1 MITLKKLQ
9 WDNCF
14 SYGSNNSIDLND
26 TTLTQLLG
34 KNGAGKS
41 SIPLILEE
49 VLFNKNSKGI
59 KKAEIQNREF
69 NKGYNI
75 FLDFAVENEKYR
87 VEVRRSRGTI
97 KVKLYRGKED
107 ISSHTATNT
116 YKTLEQVLGLDFKTF
131 SQLVYQSTNA
141 SLQFLTTT
149 DANRKKFLVDLFGV
163 EEYGKY
169 YEVFREVSKEI
180 NTKLTTLS
188 AKSDTILKWLEDN
201 KLESTNILPE
211 LNLPKISEEDE
222 KELRSL
228 RLDFENISEKNK
240 KIRENNTYKEL
251 LRNISPTD
259 FTLVGDEEKGIQS
272 YDDLM
277 TEVGVNRR
285 IIQESAK
292 EIAHLSSLKK
302 ECPTCQQEV
311 NPTVIQNL
319 KNLSVQKSQKA
330 ESEVSSLEVEID
342 RIKSLNSIIA
352 NKQKKQKDFE
362 DLYGRVDQTLSS
374 DLLDGEQLERS
385 IEELRAKL
393 NETSKKLK
401 ETIDENS
408 RRQKHNTRIQVIEE
422 QTAEFERELEGIEKE
437 LSEQEKISTNLEVL
451 KRAFSTN
458 GLIAYKLENLVKEFE
473 DLTNEYLAELSDG
486 RFNINFVVENDKL
499 NVSLSDN
506 GNNVDILA
514 LSSGELARV
523 NTATLISIRKLMS
536 SISKSRINVLFLD
549 EVINVLDEMG
559 REKLVEVLLSEEGLN
574 TYIVSHG
581 WTHPLLEKVEVVKE
595 DNISLSLIHI

>member
-14 SYGSNNSIDLND
+14 SYGSNNSIDLDD

-75 FLDFAVENEKYR
+75 FLDFSVENENYR

-97 KVKLYRGKED
+97 KVKLFQGKED

-116 YKTLEQVLGLDFKTF
+116 YKTLEGILGLDFKTF

-149 DANRKKFLVDLFGV
+149 DANRKKFLVDLFGI

-169 YEVFREVSKEI
+169 YEVFREVSKEVS
-180 NTKLTTLS
+180 TKLTAFS

-201 KLESTNILPE
+201 KLETTNILPE
-211 LNLPKISEEDE
+211 LNLPKISEKDE
-222 KELRSL
+222 NQLRSL
-228 RLDFENISEKNK
+228 QLDFENISEKNK
-240 KIRENNTYKEL
+240 KIQENNTYKEL
-251 LRNISPTD
+251 LSKISPTD
-259 FTLVGDEEKGIQS
+259 FTLVGEEEEGIQETE
-272 YDDLM
+272 DL
-277 TEVGVNRR
+277 TLFLGRARLKIDEAA
-285 IIQESAK
+285 QELK
-292 EIAHLSSLKK
+292 HLDKLDK
-302 ECPTCQQEV
+302 ECPTCHQEV
-311 NPTVIQNL
+311 DRTVIQNL
-319 KNLSVQKSQKA
+319 KSQSQLKSRNA
-330 ESEVSSLEVEID
+330 VSEAKSLEQDIS
-342 RIKSLNSIIA
+342 RKKGLNLVIR
-352 NKQKKQKDFE
+352 NKQKMQRDFE
-362 DLYGRVDQTLSS
+362 ELFTKVDGSLPSQVLDANKLSGDIS
-374 DLLDGEQLERS
+374 ELKVKISKAR
-385 IEELRAKL
+385 EELQEVI
-393 NETSKKLK
+393 N
-401 ETIDENS
+401 ENS
-408 RRQKHNTRIQVIEE
+408 KRQKHNTRIQVILE
-422 QTAEFERELEGIEKE
+422 QTEEFERELEKITEG

-451 KRAFSTN
+451 KKAFSTN

-506 GNNVDILA
+506 GNTVDILA

-549 EVINVLDEMG
+549 EVINVLDETG
-559 REKLVEVLLSEEGLN
+559 REKLVEVLLAEGGLN

-581 WTHPLLEKVEVVKE
+581 WTHPLLEKVEVIKE
-595 DNISLSLIHI
+595 SKISRLE

>member
-26 TTLTQLLG
+26 TTVTQLLG

-59 KKAEIQNREF
+59 KKAEIQNREY

-75 FLDFAVENEKYR
+75 FLDFSVENEKYR

-97 KVKLYRGKED
+97 KVKLFQGKED

-116 YKTLEQVLGLDFKTF
+116 YKTLEGILGLDFKTF

-180 NTKLTTLS
+180 NTKLTAFS

-201 KLESTNILPE
+201 KLETTNILPE

-222 KELRSL
+222 TQLRSL

-251 LRNISPTD
+251 LSKISPAD
-259 FTLVGDEEKGIQS
+259 FTLVGEEEEGIQETE
-272 YDDLM
+272 DL
-277 TEVGVNRR
+277 TLFLGRAR
-285 IIQESAK
+285 LKIDESAQELK
-292 EIAHLSSLKK
+292 HLDKLDK
-302 ECPTCQQEV
+302 ECPTCHQEV
-311 NPTVIQNL
+311 DRTVIQSL
-319 KNLSVQKSQKA
+319 RSQSQLKSQNA
-330 ESEVSSLEVEID
+330 ESEAKSLEQDIA
-342 RIKSLNSIIA
+342 RKKGLNLIIR
-352 NKQKKQKDFE
+352 NKQKMQRDFE
-362 DLYGRVDQTLSS
+362 ELFTRVNNSLPSQVLDANELNSS
-374 DLLDGEQLERS
+374 ISELKLKISRAR
-385 IEELRAKL
+385 EELQEVI
-393 NETSKKLK
+393 N
-401 ETIDENS
+401 ENS
-408 RRQKHNTRIQVIEE
+408 KRQKHNTRIQVILE
-422 QTAEFERELEGIEKE
+422 QTEEFERELEKITEG

-451 KRAFSTN
+451 KKAFSTN

-506 GNNVDILA
+506 GNTVDILA

-549 EVINVLDEMG
+549 EVINVLDETG
-559 REKLVEVLLSEEGLN
+559 REKLVEVLLTEEGLN

-581 WTHPLLEKVEVVKE
+581 WTHPLLEKVEVIKE
-595 DNISLSLIHI
+595 SKISRLE

>member
-272 YDDLM
+272 YDELM

-330 ESEVSSLEVEID
+330 ESDVNSLEVEID

-422 QTAEFERELEGIEKE
+422 QTTEFERELEGIEKE

-549 EVINVLDEMG
+549 EVINVLDETG

-581 WTHPLLEKVEVVKE
+581 WTHPLLEKIEVIKE
-595 DNISLSLIHI
+595 KNISRLEV

>member
-26 TTLTQLLG
+26 TTLTQLVG

-59 KKAEIQNREF
+59 KKADIQNREY

-75 FLDFAVENEKYR
+75 TLDFSVEDNKYR
-87 VEVRRSRGTI
+87 VEVKRSRGTI
-97 KVKLYRGKED
+97 KVKLFENNLD

-116 YKTLEQVLGLDFKTF
+116 YKTVEEILGLDFKTF
-131 SQLVYQSTNA
+131 SQLVYQNTTA
-141 SLQFLTTT
+141 SLQFLTAT

-163 EEYGKY
+163 DEYTKF
-169 YEVFREVSKEI
+169 YETFRTVAKTVSVKINEI
-180 NTKLTTLS
+180 QGRCS
-188 AKSDTILKWLEDN
+188 TIEKWLEDN
-201 KLESTNILPE
+201 ILETTNILPE

-228 RLDFENISEKNK
+228 QLDFENISQKNK
-240 KIRENNTYKEL
+240 KIRENNVYKKL
-251 LRNISPTD
+251 LADISPND
-259 FTLVGDEEKGIQS
+259 FTLKGEEEKGIRS
-272 YDDLM
+272 YDDLQS
-277 TEVGVNRR
+277 ELGANQR
-285 IIQESAK
+285 IIKDSAK
-292 EIAHLSSLKK
+292 EIAHLSSLKG
-302 ECPTCQQEV
+302 ECPTCHQQV
-311 NPTVIQNL
+311 KDTVIQNL
-319 KNLSVQKSQKA
+319 KSLSVLKSREA
-330 ESEVSSLEVEID
+330 ESDVRSLEQKIEQ
-342 RIKSLNSIIA
+342 IKMINSIVTS
-352 NKQKKQKDFE
+352 KRKMQRDFE
-362 DLYGRVDQTLSS
+362 DLYGRVDKTLPTEP
-374 DLLDGEQLERS
+374 LDANELESNINSLRS
-385 IEELRAKL
+385 KL
-393 NETSKKLK
+393 NTISKKLK

-408 RRQKHNTRIQVIEE
+408 KRQRHNTRIQVILE
-422 QTAEFERELEGIEKE
+422 QTDEFKRQLEELEKD
-437 LSEQEKISTNLEVL
+437 LSEQEKVNTNLEIL

-458 GLIAYKLENLVKEFE
+458 GLVAYKLENLVKEFE

-499 NVSLSDN
+499 NVNLSDN
-506 GNNVDILA
+506 GAIVDILA

-549 EVINVLDEMG
+549 EVINVLDDLG
-559 REKLVEVLLSEEGLN
+559 REKMVEVLLEEEGLN

-581 WTHPLLEKVEVVKE
+581 WTHPLLEKIEVVKE
-595 DNISLSLIHI
+595 KDISRLEI

>member
-75 FLDFAVENEKYR
+75 FLDFAVEDEKYR

-272 YDDLM
+272 YDELM

-330 ESEVSSLEVEID
+330 ESDVNSLEVEID

-374 DLLDGEQLERS
+374 DLLDGNQLERS
-385 IEELRAKL
+385 IEKLRAKL
-393 NETSKKLK
+393 NETSKQLK
-401 ETIDENS
+401 ETIDEIS
-408 RRQKHNTRIQVIEE
+408 RRQQHNTRIQVIEE
-422 QTAEFERELEGIEKE
+422 QTTQLERELEGIEKE

-549 EVINVLDEMG
+549 EVINVLDETG

-581 WTHPLLEKVEVVKE
+581 WTHPLLEKIEVIKE
-595 DNISLSLIHI
+595 KNISRLEV

>member
-26 TTLTQLLG
+26 TILTQLVG

-59 KKAEIQNREF
+59 KKADIQNREY

-75 FLDFAVENEKYR
+75 TLDFSVEDNKYR
-87 VEVRRSRGTI
+87 IEVKRSRGTI
-97 KVKLYRGKED
+97 KVKLFENTLD

-116 YKTLEQVLGLDFKTF
+116 YKTVEEILGLDFKTF
-131 SQLVYQSTNA
+131 SQLVYQNTTA
-141 SLQFLTTT
+141 SLQFLTAT

-163 EEYGKY
+163 DEYTKF
-169 YEVFREVSKEI
+169 YETFRTVAKTISVKINEI
-180 NTKLTTLS
+180 QGRCS
-188 AKSDTILKWLEDN
+188 TIEKWLEDN
-201 KLESTNILPE
+201 ILETTNILPE

-228 RLDFENISEKNK
+228 QLDFENISQKNK
-240 KIRENNTYKEL
+240 KIRENNTYRNL
-251 LRNISPTD
+251 LADISPND
-259 FTLVGDEEKGIQS
+259 FTLKGEEEKGIRS
-272 YDDLM
+272 YDDLQSDL
-277 TEVGVNRR
+277 GANQR
-285 IIQESAK
+285 ILKDSAK
-292 EIAHLSSLKK
+292 EIAHLSSLKG
-302 ECPTCQQEV
+302 ECPTCHQQV
-311 NPTVIQNL
+311 KDTVIQNL
-319 KNLSVQKSQKA
+319 RNQSVQKSRKA
-330 ESEVSSLEVEID
+330 ENDVKSLEQKIEQ
-342 RIKSLNSIIA
+342 IKMLNSIITS
-352 NKQKKQKDFE
+352 KHKMQRDFE
-362 DLYGRVDQTLSS
+362 DLYGRVDNTLPTEPLDANELESNIN
-374 DLLDGEQLERS
+374 LLRS
-385 IEELRAKL
+385 KL
-393 NETSKKLK
+393 NTISKTLK

-408 RRQKHNTRIQVIEE
+408 KRQRHNTRIQVILE
-422 QTAEFERELEGIEKE
+422 QTDEFKRQLEELEKD
-437 LSEQEKISTNLEVL
+437 LSEQEKVNTNLEIL

-458 GLIAYKLENLVKEFE
+458 GLVAYKLENLVKEFE

-499 NVSLSDN
+499 NVNLSDN
-506 GNNVDILA
+506 GAIVDILA

-549 EVINVLDEMG
+549 EVINVLDDLG
-559 REKLVEVLLSEEGLN
+559 REKMVEVLLEEEGLN

-581 WTHPLLEKVEVVKE
+581 WTHPLLEKIEVVKE
-595 DNISLSLIHI
+595 KDISRLEI

>member
-75 FLDFAVENEKYR
+75 FLDFAVEDEKYR

-240 KIRENNTYKEL
+240 KIRQNNTYKEL

-259 FTLVGDEEKGIQS
+259 FTLVGEEEKGIQS
-272 YDDLM
+272 YDELM

-319 KNLSVQKSQKA
+319 KSLSVQKSQKA

-581 WTHPLLEKVEVVKE
+581 WTHPLLEKVEVIKE
-595 DNISLSLIHI
+595 DNISRLE

>member
-26 TTLTQLLG
+26 TTVTQLLG

-49 VLFNKNSKGI
+49 VLFNKNSYGI
-59 KKAEIQNREF
+59 KKAEIQNREY

-75 FLDFAVENEKYR
+75 FLDFSVENEKYR

-97 KVKLYRGKED
+97 KVKLFQGKED
-107 ISSHTATNT
+107 ISNHTATNT
-116 YKTLEQVLGLDFKTF
+116 YKTLEGILGLDFKTF

-180 NTKLTTLS
+180 NTKLTAFS

-201 KLESTNILPE
+201 KLETTNILPE

-222 KELRSL
+222 TQLRSL

-251 LRNISPTD
+251 LSKISPTD
-259 FTLVGDEEKGIQS
+259 FTLVGEEEEGIQQTE
-272 YDDLM
+272 DL
-277 TEVGVNRR
+277 TLFLGRARLKIDEAA
-285 IIQESAK
+285 QELK
-292 EIAHLSSLKK
+292 HLDKLDK
-302 ECPTCQQEV
+302 ECPTCHQEV
-311 NPTVIQNL
+311 DRTVIQSL
-319 KNLSVQKSQKA
+319 RSQSQLKSQNA
-330 ESEVSSLEVEID
+330 ESEAKSLEQDIA
-342 RIKSLNSIIA
+342 RRKGLNLIIR
-352 NKQKKQKDFE
+352 NKQKMQRDFE
-362 DLYGRVDQTLSS
+362 ELFTRVNNSLPSQVLDANELNSS
-374 DLLDGEQLERS
+374 ISELKLKISRAR
-385 IEELRAKL
+385 EELQEVI
-393 NETSKKLK
+393 N
-401 ETIDENS
+401 ENS
-408 RRQKHNTRIQVIEE
+408 KRQKHNTRIQVILE
-422 QTAEFERELEGIEKE
+422 QTEEFERELEKITEG

-451 KRAFSTN
+451 KKAFSTN

-506 GNNVDILA
+506 GNTVDILA

-549 EVINVLDEMG
+549 EVINVLDETG
-559 REKLVEVLLSEEGLN
+559 REKLVEVLLTEEGLN

-581 WTHPLLEKVEVVKE
+581 WTHPLLEKVEVIKE
-595 DNISLSLIHI
+595 SKISRLE

>member
-26 TTLTQLLG
+26 TTLTQLVG

-59 KKAEIQNREF
+59 KKADIQNREY

-75 FLDFAVENEKYR
+75 TLDFSVEDNKYR
-87 VEVRRSRGTI
+87 IEVKRSRGTI
-97 KVKLYRGKED
+97 KVKLFENNLD

-116 YKTLEQVLGLDFKTF
+116 YKTVEEILGLDFKTF
-131 SQLVYQSTNA
+131 SQLVYQNTTA
-141 SLQFLTTT
+141 SLQFLTAT

-163 EEYGKY
+163 DEYTKF
-169 YEVFREVSKEI
+169 YETFRTVAKTVSVKINEI
-180 NTKLTTLS
+180 QGRCS
-188 AKSDTILKWLEDN
+188 TIEKWLEDN
-201 KLESTNILPE
+201 ILETTNILPE

-228 RLDFENISEKNK
+228 QLDFENISQKNK
-240 KIRENNTYKEL
+240 KIRENNVYKKL
-251 LRNISPTD
+251 LADISPND
-259 FTLVGDEEKGIQS
+259 FTLKGEEEKGIRS
-272 YDDLM
+272 YDDLQS
-277 TEVGVNRR
+277 ELGANQR
-285 IIQESAK
+285 IIKDSAK
-292 EIAHLSSLKK
+292 EIAHLSSLKG
-302 ECPTCQQEV
+302 ECPTCHQQV
-311 NPTVIQNL
+311 KDTVIQNL
-319 KNLSVQKSQKA
+319 KNLSVLKSREA
-330 ESEVSSLEVEID
+330 ESDVRSLEQKIEQ
-342 RIKSLNSIIA
+342 IKMINSIVTS
-352 NKQKKQKDFE
+352 KRKMQRDFE
-362 DLYGRVDQTLSS
+362 DLYGRVDKTLPTEPLDANELESNIN
-374 DLLDGEQLERS
+374 LLRS
-385 IEELRAKL
+385 KL
-393 NETSKKLK
+393 NTISKKLK

-408 RRQKHNTRIQVIEE
+408 RRQRHNTRIQVILE
-422 QTAEFERELEGIEKE
+422 QTDEFKRQLEELEKD
-437 LSEQEKISTNLEVL
+437 LSEQEKVNTNLEIL

-458 GLIAYKLENLVKEFE
+458 GLVAYKLENLVKEFE

-499 NVSLSDN
+499 NVNLSDN
-506 GNNVDILA
+506 GAIVDILA

-549 EVINVLDEMG
+549 EVINVLDDLG
-559 REKLVEVLLSEEGLN
+559 REKMVEVLLEEEGLN

-581 WTHPLLEKVEVVKE
+581 WTHPLLEKIEVVKE
-595 DNISLSLIHI
+595 KDISRLEI

>member
-272 YDDLM
+272 YDELM

-319 KNLSVQKSQKA
+319 KSLSVQKSQKA

-595 DNISLSLIHI
+595 DNISRLE

>member
-26 TTLTQLLG
+26 TTVTQLLG

-59 KKAEIQNREF
+59 KKAEIQNREY

-75 FLDFAVENEKYR
+75 FLDFSVENEKYR

-97 KVKLYRGKED
+97 KVKLFQGKED

-116 YKTLEQVLGLDFKTF
+116 YKTLEGILGLDFKTF

-180 NTKLTTLS
+180 NTKLTAFS

-201 KLESTNILPE
+201 KLETTNILPE

-222 KELRSL
+222 TQLRSL

-240 KIRENNTYKEL
+240 KNREINTYKEL
-251 LRNISPTD
+251 LSKISPAD
-259 FTLVGDEEKGIQS
+259 FTLVGEEEEGIQETE
-272 YDDLM
+272 DL
-277 TEVGVNRR
+277 TLFLGRAR
-285 IIQESAK
+285 LKIDESAQELK
-292 EIAHLSSLKK
+292 HLDKLDK
-302 ECPTCQQEV
+302 ECPTCHQEV
-311 NPTVIQNL
+311 DRTVIQSL
-319 KNLSVQKSQKA
+319 RSQSQLKSQNA
-330 ESEVSSLEVEID
+330 ESEAKSLEQDIA
-342 RIKSLNSIIA
+342 RRKGLNLIIR
-352 NKQKKQKDFE
+352 NKQKMQRDFE
-362 DLYGRVDQTLSS
+362 ELFTRVNNSLPSQVLDANELNSS
-374 DLLDGEQLERS
+374 ISELKLKISRAR
-385 IEELRAKL
+385 EELQEVI
-393 NETSKKLK
+393 N
-401 ETIDENS
+401 ENS
-408 RRQKHNTRIQVIEE
+408 KRQKHNTRIQVILE
-422 QTAEFERELEGIEKE
+422 QTEEFERELEKITEG
-437 LSEQEKISTNLEVL
+437 LSAQEKISTNLEVL
-451 KRAFSTN
+451 KKAFSTN

-506 GNNVDILA
+506 GNTVDILA

-549 EVINVLDEMG
+549 EVINVLDETG
-559 REKLVEVLLSEEGLN
+559 REKLVEVLLTEEGLN

-581 WTHPLLEKVEVVKE
+581 WTHPLLEKVEVIKE
-595 DNISLSLIHI
+595 SKISRLE

>member
-75 FLDFAVENEKYR
+75 FLDFAVEDEKYR

-97 KVKLYRGKED
+97 KVKLYKGKED

-272 YDDLM
+272 YDELM

-374 DLLDGEQLERS
+374 DLLDGNQLERS

-422 QTAEFERELEGIEKE
+422 QTAEFERELKGIEKE

-581 WTHPLLEKVEVVKE
+581 WTHPLLEKVEVIKE
-595 DNISLSLIHI
+595 DNISRLE

>member
-14 SYGSNNSIDLND
+14 SYGSNNSIDLNE

-59 KKAEIQNREF
+59 KKAEIQNREY

-75 FLDFAVENEKYR
+75 FLDFAVEDEKYR

-107 ISSHTATNT
+107 VSSHTATNT
-116 YKTLEQVLGLDFKTF
+116 YKTLEQILGLDFKTF

-169 YEVFREVSKEI
+169 YEVFREVSKQI
-180 NTKLTTLS
+180 NTKLIALS

-240 KIRENNTYKEL
+240 KIRENNQYREL
-251 LRNISPTD
+251 LRKISPTD

-272 YDDLM
+272 YDELM

-292 EIAHLSSLKK
+292 EITHLSSLKK

-319 KNLSVQKSQKA
+319 KSLSVQKSQKA
-330 ESEVSSLEVEID
+330 ESDVSSLEVEID
-342 RIKSLNSIIA
+342 RIKSLNSIITS
-352 NKQKKQKDFE
+352 KQKKQKDFE

-374 DLLDGEQLERS
+374 DLLDGNQLERS

-408 RRQKHNTRIQVIEE
+408 RRQKYNTRIQVIEE

-549 EVINVLDEMG
+549 EVINVLDETG

-581 WTHPLLEKVEVVKE
+581 WTHPLLEKIEVIKE
-595 DNISLSLIHI
+595 KNISRLEV

>member
-75 FLDFAVENEKYR
+75 FLDFAVEDEKYR

-97 KVKLYRGKED
+97 KVKLYKGKED

-240 KIRENNTYKEL
+240 KIRQNNTYKEL

-319 KNLSVQKSQKA
+319 KSLSVQKSQKA

-422 QTAEFERELEGIEKE
+422 QTAEFERELKGIEKE

-581 WTHPLLEKVEVVKE
+581 WTHPLLEKVEVIKE
-595 DNISLSLIHI
+595 DNISRLE

>member
-26 TTLTQLLG
+26 TILTQLVG

-59 KKAEIQNREF
+59 KKADIQNREY

-75 FLDFAVENEKYR
+75 TLDFSVEDNKYR
-87 VEVRRSRGTI
+87 IEVKRSRGTI
-97 KVKLYRGKED
+97 KVKLFENNLD

-116 YKTLEQVLGLDFKTF
+116 YKTVEEILGLDFKTF
-131 SQLVYQSTNA
+131 SQLVYQNTTA
-141 SLQFLTTT
+141 SLQFLTAT

-163 EEYGKY
+163 DEYTKF
-169 YEVFREVSKEI
+169 YETFRTVAKTVSVKINEI
-180 NTKLTTLS
+180 QGRCS
-188 AKSDTILKWLEDN
+188 TIEKWLEDN
-201 KLESTNILPE
+201 ILETTNILPE

-222 KELRSL
+222 KALRSL
-228 RLDFENISEKNK
+228 QLDFENISQKNK
-240 KIRENNTYKEL
+240 KIRENNVYKKL
-251 LRNISPTD
+251 LADISPND
-259 FTLVGDEEKGIQS
+259 FTLKGEEEKGIRS
-272 YDDLM
+272 YDDLQS
-277 TEVGVNRR
+277 ELGANQR
-285 IIQESAK
+285 IIKDSAK
-292 EIAHLSSLKK
+292 EIAHLSSLKG
-302 ECPTCQQEV
+302 ECPTCHQQV
-311 NPTVIQNL
+311 KDTVIQNL
-319 KNLSVQKSQKA
+319 KNLSVLKSQEA
-330 ESEVSSLEVEID
+330 ESDVRSLEQKIEQ
-342 RIKSLNSIIA
+342 IKMINSIVTS
-352 NKQKKQKDFE
+352 KRKMQRDFE
-362 DLYGRVDQTLSS
+362 DLYGRVDKTLPTEPLDANELESNIN
-374 DLLDGEQLERS
+374 LLRS
-385 IEELRAKL
+385 KL
-393 NETSKKLK
+393 NTISKTLK

-408 RRQKHNTRIQVIEE
+408 KRQRHNTRIQVILE
-422 QTAEFERELEGIEKE
+422 QTDEFKRQLEELEKD
-437 LSEQEKISTNLEVL
+437 LSEQEKVNTNLEIL

-458 GLIAYKLENLVKEFE
+458 GLVAYKLENLVKEFE

-499 NVSLSDN
+499 NVNLSDN
-506 GNNVDILA
+506 GAIVDILA

-549 EVINVLDEMG
+549 EVINVLDDLG
-559 REKLVEVLLSEEGLN
+559 REKMVEVLLEEEGLN

-581 WTHPLLEKVEVVKE
+581 WTHPLLEKIEVVKE
-595 DNISLSLIHI
+595 KDISRLEI

>member
-180 NTKLTTLS
+180 NIKLTTLS

-272 YDDLM
+272 YDELM

-330 ESEVSSLEVEID
+330 ESDVNSLEVEID

-374 DLLDGEQLERS
+374 DLLDGNQLERS
-385 IEELRAKL
+385 IEKLRAKL

-422 QTAEFERELEGIEKE
+422 QTTEFERELEGIEKE

-595 DNISLSLIHI
+595 DNISRLE

>member
-26 TTLTQLLG
+26 TTVTQLLG

-59 KKAEIQNREF
+59 KKAEIQNREY

-75 FLDFAVENEKYR
+75 FLDFSVENEKYR

-97 KVKLYRGKED
+97 KVKLFQGKED

-116 YKTLEQVLGLDFKTF
+116 YKTLEGILGLDFKTF

-180 NTKLTTLS
+180 NTKLTAFS

-201 KLESTNILPE
+201 KLETTNILPE

-222 KELRSL
+222 TQLRSL

-251 LRNISPTD
+251 LSKISPAD
-259 FTLVGDEEKGIQS
+259 FTLVGEEEEGIQETE
-272 YDDLM
+272 DL
-277 TEVGVNRR
+277 TLFLGRAR
-285 IIQESAK
+285 LKIDESAQELK
-292 EIAHLSSLKK
+292 HLDKLDK
-302 ECPTCQQEV
+302 ECPTCHQEV
-311 NPTVIQNL
+311 DRTVIQSL
-319 KNLSVQKSQKA
+319 RSQSQLKSQNA
-330 ESEVSSLEVEID
+330 ESEAKSLEQDIT
-342 RIKSLNSIIA
+342 RRKGLNLIIR
-352 NKQKKQKDFE
+352 NKQKMQRDFE
-362 DLYGRVDQTLSS
+362 ELFTRVNNSLPSQVLDANELNSS
-374 DLLDGEQLERS
+374 ISELKLKISRAR
-385 IEELRAKL
+385 EELQEVI
-393 NETSKKLK
+393 N
-401 ETIDENS
+401 ENS
-408 RRQKHNTRIQVIEE
+408 KRQKHNTRIQVILE
-422 QTAEFERELEGIEKE
+422 QTEEFERELEKITEG

-451 KRAFSTN
+451 KKAFSTN

-506 GNNVDILA
+506 GNTVDILA

-549 EVINVLDEMG
+549 EVINVLDETG
-559 REKLVEVLLSEEGLN
+559 REKLVEVLLTEEGLN

-581 WTHPLLEKVEVVKE
+581 WTHPLLEKVEVIKE
-595 DNISLSLIHI
+595 SKISRLE

>member
-272 YDDLM
+272 YDELM

-330 ESEVSSLEVEID
+330 ESDVNSLEVEID

-374 DLLDGEQLERS
+374 DLLDGNQLERS

-422 QTAEFERELEGIEKE
+422 QTTEFERELEGIEKE

-595 DNISLSLIHI
+595 DNISRLE

>member
-75 FLDFAVENEKYR
+75 FLDFAVEDEKYR

-319 KNLSVQKSQKA
+319 KSLSVQKSQKA

-581 WTHPLLEKVEVVKE
+581 WTHPLLEKVEVIKE
-595 DNISLSLIHI
+595 DNISRLE

>member
-26 TTLTQLLG
+26 TTVTQLLG

-59 KKAEIQNREF
+59 KKAEIQNREY

-75 FLDFAVENEKYR
+75 FLDFSVENEKYR

-97 KVKLYRGKED
+97 KVKLFQGKED

-116 YKTLEQVLGLDFKTF
+116 YKTLEGILGLDFKTF

-180 NTKLTTLS
+180 NTKLTAFS

-201 KLESTNILPE
+201 KLETTNILPE

-222 KELRSL
+222 TQLRSL

-251 LRNISPTD
+251 LSKISPTD
-259 FTLVGDEEKGIQS
+259 FTLVGEEEEGIQETE
-272 YDDLM
+272 DL
-277 TEVGVNRR
+277 TLFLGRARLKIDEAA
-285 IIQESAK
+285 QELK
-292 EIAHLSSLKK
+292 HLDKLDK
-302 ECPTCQQEV
+302 ECPTCHQEV
-311 NPTVIQNL
+311 DRTVIQSL
-319 KNLSVQKSQKA
+319 RSQSQLKSQNA
-330 ESEVSSLEVEID
+330 ESEAKSLEQDIT
-342 RIKSLNSIIA
+342 RRKGLNLIIR
-352 NKQKKQKDFE
+352 NKQKMQRDFE
-362 DLYGRVDQTLSS
+362 ELFTKMDSS
-374 DLLDGEQLERS
+374 LPSQVLDANELNSGISELKLKISRAR
-385 IEELRAKL
+385 EELQEVI
-393 NETSKKLK
+393 N
-401 ETIDENS
+401 ENS
-408 RRQKHNTRIQVIEE
+408 KRQKHNTRIQVILE
-422 QTAEFERELEGIEKE
+422 QTEEFERELEKITEG

-451 KRAFSTN
+451 KKAFSTN

-506 GNNVDILA
+506 GNTVDILA

-549 EVINVLDEMG
+549 EVINVLDETG
-559 REKLVEVLLSEEGLN
+559 REKLVEVLLTEEGLN

-581 WTHPLLEKVEVVKE
+581 WTHPLLEKVEVIKE
-595 DNISLSLIHI
+595 SKISRLE

>member
-75 FLDFAVENEKYR
+75 FLDFAVEDEKYR

-188 AKSDTILKWLEDN
+188 TKSDTILKWLEDN

-240 KIRENNTYKEL
+240 KIRQNNTYKEL

-302 ECPTCQQEV
+302 ECPTCQQEIS
-311 NPTVIQNL
+311 PTVIQNL
-319 KNLSVQKSQKA
+319 KSLSVQKSQKA

-422 QTAEFERELEGIEKE
+422 QTTEFERELEGIEKE

-549 EVINVLDEMG
+549 EVINVLDETG

-581 WTHPLLEKVEVVKE
+581 WTHPLLEKIEVVKE
-595 DNISLSLIHI
+595 DNISRLE

>member
-75 FLDFAVENEKYR
+75 FLDFAVEDEKYR

-188 AKSDTILKWLEDN
+188 AKSDTIVKWLEDN

-319 KNLSVQKSQKA
+319 KSLSVQKSQKA

-422 QTAEFERELEGIEKE
+422 QTTEFERELEGIEKE

-581 WTHPLLEKVEVVKE
+581 WTHPLLEKVEVIKE
-595 DNISLSLIHI
+595 DNISRLE

>member
-26 TTLTQLLG
+26 TTLTQLVG

-59 KKAEIQNREF
+59 KKADIQNREY

-75 FLDFAVENEKYR
+75 TLDFSVEDNKYR
-87 VEVRRSRGTI
+87 IEVKRSRGTI
-97 KVKLYRGKED
+97 KVKLFENNLD

-116 YKTLEQVLGLDFKTF
+116 YKTVEEILGLDFKTF
-131 SQLVYQSTNA
+131 SQLVYQNTTA
-141 SLQFLTTT
+141 SLQFLTAT

-163 EEYGKY
+163 DEYTKF
-169 YEVFREVSKEI
+169 YETFRTVAKTVSVKINEI
-180 NTKLTTLS
+180 QGRCS
-188 AKSDTILKWLEDN
+188 TIEKWLEDN
-201 KLESTNILPE
+201 ILETTNILPE

-228 RLDFENISEKNK
+228 QLDFENISQKNK
-240 KIRENNTYKEL
+240 KIRENNVYKKL
-251 LRNISPTD
+251 LADISPND
-259 FTLVGDEEKGIQS
+259 FTLKGEEEKGIRS
-272 YDDLM
+272 YDDLQS
-277 TEVGVNRR
+277 ELGANQR
-285 IIQESAK
+285 IIKDSAK
-292 EIAHLSSLKK
+292 EIAHLSSLKG
-302 ECPTCQQEV
+302 ECPTCHQQV
-311 NPTVIQNL
+311 KDTVIQNL
-319 KNLSVQKSQKA
+319 KNLSVLKSREA
-330 ESEVSSLEVEID
+330 ESDVRSLEQ
-342 RIKSLNSIIA
+342 RIEQIKMINSIVTS
-352 NKQKKQKDFE
+352 KRKMQRDFE
-362 DLYGRVDQTLSS
+362 DLYGRVDKTLPAEPLDANELESNIN
-374 DLLDGEQLERS
+374 LLRS
-385 IEELRAKL
+385 KL
-393 NETSKKLK
+393 NTISKKLK

-408 RRQKHNTRIQVIEE
+408 RRQRHNTRIQVILE
-422 QTAEFERELEGIEKE
+422 QTDEFKRQLEELEKD
-437 LSEQEKISTNLEVL
+437 LSEQEKVNTNLEIL

-458 GLIAYKLENLVKEFE
+458 GLVAYKLENLVKEFE

-499 NVSLSDN
+499 NVNLSDN
-506 GNNVDILA
+506 GAIVDILA

-549 EVINVLDEMG
+549 EVINVLDDLG
-559 REKLVEVLLSEEGLN
+559 REKMVEVLLEEEGLN

-581 WTHPLLEKVEVVKE
+581 WTHPLLEKIEVVKE
-595 DNISLSLIHI
+595 KDISRLEI

>member
-75 FLDFAVENEKYR
+75 FLDFAVEDEKYR

-211 LNLPKISEEDE
+211 LNLPKISEKDE

-228 RLDFENISEKNK
+228 QLDFENISEKNK
-240 KIRENNTYKEL
+240 KIRQNNTYKEL
-251 LRNISPTD
+251 LQNISPTD

-319 KNLSVQKSQKA
+319 KSLSVQKSQKA

-422 QTAEFERELEGIEKE
+422 QTAEFERELKGIEKE

-581 WTHPLLEKVEVVKE
+581 WTHPLLEKIEVIKE
-595 DNISLSLIHI
+595 DNISRLE

>member
-75 FLDFAVENEKYR
+75 FLDFAVEDEKYR

-97 KVKLYRGKED
+97 KVKLFRGKED

-272 YDDLM
+272 YDELM

-319 KNLSVQKSQKA
+319 KSLSVQKSQKA

-362 DLYGRVDQTLSS
+362 DLYGRVDQALSS

-595 DNISLSLIHI
+595 DNISRLE

>member
-14 SYGSNNSIDLND
+14 SYGSNNSIDLDD
-26 TTLTQLLG
+26 TTVTQLLG
-34 KNGAGKS
+34 RNGAGKS

-59 KKAEIQNREF
+59 KKAEIQNREY

-75 FLDFAVENEKYR
+75 FLDFSVENEKYR

-97 KVKLYRGKED
+97 KVKLFRGKED

-116 YKTLEQVLGLDFKTF
+116 YKTVEEILGLDFKTF

-149 DANRKKFLVDLFGV
+149 DANRKKFLVELFGV

-169 YEVFREVSKEI
+169 YEVFREVSKSV
-180 NTKLTTLS
+180 NTKITAFS
-188 AKSDTILKWLEDN
+188 AKADTILKWLEDN
-201 KLESTNILPE
+201 KLETTNILPE
-211 LNLPKISEEDE
+211 INLPKISEEDE
-222 KELRSL
+222 TRLRSL
-228 RLDFENISEKNK
+228 QLDFENISEKNK
-240 KIRENNTYKEL
+240 KIRENNTYKDL
-251 LRNISPTD
+251 LSNISPTD
-259 FTLVGDEEKGIQS
+259 FTLTGDEEKGIQS
-272 YDDLM
+272 YDDLQSELGANQR
-277 TEVGVNRR
+277 TVKET
-285 IIQESAK
+285 AK
-292 EIAHLSSLKK
+292 EIAHLSSLQK
-302 ECPTCQQEV
+302 ECPTCHQEV
-311 NPTVIQNL
+311 DPTVIQSL
-319 KNLSVQKSQKA
+319 KNQSLQKSQKA
-330 ESEVSSLEVEID
+330 ENEAKSLESSIES
-342 RIKSLNSIIA
+342 IKNINSIIA
-352 NKQKKQKDFE
+352 RKTKKQKEFE
-362 DLYGRVDQTLSS
+362 DLYGRVSNTLPAE
-374 DLLDGEQLERS
+374 LLDGEELDRS
-385 IEELRAKL
+385 ISELKVKISTART
-393 NETSKKLK
+393 ELK
-401 ETIDENS
+401 GVIDENS
-408 RRQKHNTRIQVIEE
+408 RRQKHNTRIQVIVE
-422 QTAEFERELEGIEKE
+422 QTEQFERELEGITKE
-437 LSEQEKISTNLEVL
+437 LSEQEKVNTNLEVL

-506 GNNVDILA
+506 GNTVDILA

-549 EVINVLDEMG
+549 EVINVLDELG

-581 WTHPLLEKVEVVKE
+581 WTHPLLEKVEVIKE
-595 DNISLSLIHI
+595 SNISRLE